1 MPPTG
6 MTLNVTIGLVMLVLG
21 FYYWFFR
28 LWEEQL
34 VDVIIA
40 IFIFSLGVAIVYSN
54 VDQPSGKLDLEVK
67 EVSMG
72 K

>member
-1 MPPTG
+1 MSFDG
-6 MTLNVTIGLVMLVLG
+6 MTVNVTIGLLLVVFS
-21 FYYWFFR
+21 FYYWFFH
-28 LWEEQL
+28 LWDEQM

-40 IFIFSLGVAIVYSN
+40 VFVFAVGVAIVYSN
-54 VDQPSGKLDLEVK
+54 VDRPSGKMDLQVK